1 MCDISSHTA
10 GNNLIEQMTH
20 LPLLYFSA
28 SVDSSAEVGN
38 LFFFLI
44 GPDWLGYKKQN
55 AKDWQGK
62 KTRDTQWWRVS
73 TNVFIFCDPC
83 YFTVILIPSQK
94 RSVSTNKENLYLW
107 AHGTTN
113 TAKLVNYFPPRFF
126 MGFILSETIRWFK
139 HWALSYFET

>member
-38 LFFFLI
+38 LFFLI

>member
-38 LFFFLI
+38 LFFPHRARLTWI
-44 GPDWLGYKKQN
+44 QEAKCQRLTRQKKP
-55 AKDWQGK
+55 W
-62 KTRDTQWWRVS
+62 DTQWWRVS